1 VIRRGRLQFLE
12 QEGALGN
19 LWVRSLSKHV
29 IVDCLLPCISAWFQ
43 LEMHSWDLVKATHG
57 SCLSHNSFDR
67 KTNCSQIHAGL
78 LMKLNPA
85 VGKLAL
91 YDVAGTAGVAA
102 DISHINTTAEVL

>member
-1 VIRRGRLQFLE
+1 M
-12 QEGALGN
+12 GN
-19 LWVRSLSKHV
+19 LWVGFFSQVFSLRTFN
-29 IVDCLLPCISAWFQ
+29 CQLPLPCRSEWFQ
-43 LEMHSWDLVKATHG
+43 LEMHSWDLVKATYVVAHRITY
-57 SCLSHNSFDR
+57 L
-67 KTNCSQIHAGL
+67 TNCSQIYAGL